1 MCLEAELYHL
11 ERSPVLAMPGASL
24 IELKSPPVEGH
35 QLGRWPPELLSAT
48 CFAAPKAKYGEASS
62 T

>member
-1 MCLEAELYHL
+1 MCLEAELPHL
-11 ERSPVLAMPGASL
+11 ERSPALAMPGARL

-35 QLGRWPPELLSAT
+35 QLGHWPPELLSAT
-48 CFAAPKAKYGEASS
+48 CFVAPKAKYGEASS